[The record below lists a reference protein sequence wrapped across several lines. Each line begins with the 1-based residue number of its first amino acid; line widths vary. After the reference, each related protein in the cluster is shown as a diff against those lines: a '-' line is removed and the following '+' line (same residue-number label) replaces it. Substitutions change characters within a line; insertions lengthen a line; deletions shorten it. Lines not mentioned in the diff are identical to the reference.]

1 MNQEESSTDFKEFL
15 EGMSE
20 HLTELRNRLIVIV
33 LSLCFAIIIAF
44 FFSDSIMAFLAR
56 PIGGLEKL
64 QSIEITENFTAVFRV
79 ALLAGLILDSPV
91 IFYEILAF
99 ILPALKSNE
108 KRILFTFLPLLI
120 LFFIAGILFA
130 FFILLPAA
138 IPFLIS
144 FTDIPT
150 TIRTS
155 SYFSFTTNMLFWIGV
170 VFEMP
175 IFIYFLT
182 KVKVVNSGLLLKK
195 WRQAVVI
202 CAILA
207 MLITPTV
214 DPVNMTILLIPLV
227 LLYFLSIL
235 FAKIAER

>member
-20 HLTELRNRLIVIV
+20 HLIELRNRLIVIV

>member
-20 HLTELRNRLIVIV
+20 HLIELRNRLIVIV

-79 ALLAGLILDSPV
+79 ALLAGLVLDSPV

>member
-1 MNQEESSTDFKEFL
+1 
-15 EGMSE
+15 
-20 HLTELRNRLIVIV
+20 IVIV

-79 ALLAGLILDSPV
+79 ALLAGLVLDSPI

-138 IPFLIS
+138 IPFLTS

-150 TIRTS
+150 TIRTN
-155 SYFSFTTNMLFWIGV
+155 SYFSFTTNMLFWIGI

-182 KVKVVNSGLLLKK
+182 KVKIVNSGLLLKN

>member
-1 MNQEESSTDFKEFL
+1 
-15 EGMSE
+15 
-20 HLTELRNRLIVIV
+20 
-33 LSLCFAIIIAF
+33 
-44 FFSDSIMAFLAR
+44 
-56 PIGGLEKL
+56 
-64 QSIEITENFTAVFRV
+64 
-79 ALLAGLILDSPV
+79 LLAGLVLDSPV

>member
-20 HLTELRNRLIVIV
+20 HLIELRNRLIVIV

-108 KRILFTFLPLLI
+108 KKILFTFLPLLI

>member
-20 HLTELRNRLIVIV
+20 HLIELRNRLIVIV

-79 ALLAGLILDSPV
+79 ALLAGLVLDSPV

-108 KRILFTFLPLLI
+108 KKILFTFLPLLI

-195 WRQAVVI
+195 GRQAVVI

>member
-64 QSIEITENFTAVFRV
+64 QSIEITENFTSVFRV
-79 ALLAGLILDSPV
+79 ALLAGLVLDSPI

-138 IPFLIS
+138 IPFLTCDQPVSNTYANTKSIS
-144 FTDIPT
+144 EVQSESDVELYYPV
-150 TIRTS
+150 S
-155 SYFSFTTNMLFWIGV
+155 
-170 VFEMP
+170 P
-175 IFIYFLT
+175 FL
-182 KVKVVNSGLLLKK
+182 
-195 WRQAVVI
+195 A
-202 CAILA
+202 
-207 MLITPTV
+207 
-214 DPVNMTILLIPLV
+214 V
-227 LLYFLSIL
+227 LLSKKEEYKTTDKLFLSEDQVYLYNEHIYNCSHEQIYSNSKEVL
-235 FAKIAER
+235 EKFINKTK